1 MSHYRILI
9 IDDDQNFTQVFK
21 LTLEEMGPYEVCVEN
36 NADRAALTALQ
47 LRPDIIFL
55 DVIMPDLEGPDV
67 YTQLKGYDEFKD
79 TPIVFLTA
87 TVTKEEVEARDG
99 CIGGHQFFAKPGSR
113 EELIRCIEATF
124 RRPQYIADFT

>member
-55 DVIMPDLEGPDV
+55 DVIMPEMEGPDV
-67 YTQLKGYDEFKD
+67 LCELRSNPVTRSI
-79 TPIVFLTA
+79 PIVILTA
-87 TVTKEEVEARDG
+87 TVTKDEVQSQEG
-99 CIGGHQFFAKPGSR
+99 MIGGHIFIAKPTTVA
-113 EELIRCIEATF
+113 ELVDCIEKNTATS
-124 RRPQYIADFT
+124 QS